1 MFSGTLA
8 IISSGMHAGWP
19 SPSLH
24 QLLSENSTL
33 PITNEQG
40 SWLAIMPLIGGAIGS
55 LVAASTIDI
64 LGRKKTI
71 LFTSFPFFAAW
82 IMVAYARSI
91 TVLIVGRLLA
101 GAADG
106 VTFTAVPMYLGEIAE
121 PKIRGMLGSSCSATF
136 IFGIFLIN
144 AIGSY
149 LSITVTA
156 LLSSLVP
163 IALLLSFLWMP
174 ESPYYLLMRGK
185 NDAAKKSLQIFRGLK
200 EVDTELNRMDVA
212 VKEQMHNTGK
222 FIDLFRVSSNRKAL
236 FIVLGLRAA
245 QQFSGTMAITY
256 YAKTIFSESGHISAN
271 TATMLYFSIQ
281 LCLSIIS
288 SIIVDKSGRRPLL
301 IVSIIGAAV
310 TLLLEGIYFYISK
323 CTSLDTSSFSLVQVI
338 ALVGFVIMFSVG
350 MQTIPILMLCELFP
364 TNVKAFALCLADI
377 YFCIIAS
384 VISKFFQIM
393 KDNFGMH
400 VPFFAFAACCVAGL
414 IFIIFCVPETK
425 GKTLEDIQNELRNT
439 KNGYEAEIGG
449 VRRYSVNQSSH

>member
-1 MFSGTLA
+1 
-8 IISSGMHAGWP
+8 MHAGWP

-24 QLLSENSTL
+24 QLLDENSTL

-55 LVAASTIDI
+55 IIAASTIDI

-82 IMVAYARSI
+82 IMVAFAKSF
-91 TVLIVGRLLA
+91 TVLVVARLIA

-121 PKIRGMLGSSCSATF
+121 PKVRGMLGSSCSATF
-136 IFGIFLIN
+136 IFGIFVIN
-144 AIGSY
+144 ALGSY

-163 IALLLSFLWMP
+163 IALLLTFLWMP
-174 ESPYYLLMRGK
+174 ESPYYLLMRGNK
-185 NDAAKKSLQIFRGLK
+185 DDAKKSLQTFRGIK
-200 EVDTELNRMDVA
+200 EIDTELNRIDTA

-222 FIDLFRVSSNRKAL
+222 FVDLFKVSSNRKAL
-236 FIVLGLRAA
+236 FIAFGLRAA
-245 QQFSGTMAITY
+245 QQFSGTMAITF
-256 YAKTIFSESGHISAN
+256 YAKPIFSESGNFSAT
-271 TATMLYFSIQ
+271 TATMLYFTIQ
-281 LCLSIIS
+281 LCLCIIS

-301 IVSIIGAAV
+301 IISITGAAIC
-310 TLLLEGIYFYISK
+310 LLLEGIYFYIDK
-323 CTSLDTSSFSLVQVI
+323 FTLLDISAFSFTQVV
-338 ALVGFVIMFSVG
+338 ALIGFVIMFSLG

-384 VISKFFQIM
+384 VVSKFFQIM
-393 KDNFGMH
+393 KDNFGIH
-400 VPFFAFAACCVAGL
+400 VPFFAFAVCCVLGL
-414 IFIIFCVPETK
+414 VFIVLCVPETK
-425 GKTLEDIQNELRNT
+425 GKTLEEIQNQLRNRKKGCQVDT
-439 KNGYEAEIGG
+439 SEDGP
-449 VRRYSVNQSSH
+449 

>member
-1 MFSGTLA
+1 
-8 IISSGMHAGWP
+8 MHAGWP

-33 PITNEQG
+33 PITNEEG
-40 SWLAIMPLIGGAIGS
+40 SWLAIMPLIGAGVGS
-55 LVAASTIDI
+55 LIAAATIDI
-64 LGRKKTI
+64 LGRKKTVI
-71 LFTSFPFFAAW
+71 FTAFPFFAAW
-82 IMVAYARSI
+82 IMVAYAKSMA
-91 TVLIVGRLLA
+91 VLVVGRLLA

-144 AIGSY
+144 AMGSY

-163 IALLLSFLWMP
+163 IALLLSFIWMP
-174 ESPYYLLMRGK
+174 ESPYYLLMRG
-185 NDAAKKSLQIFRGLK
+185 NIDAAKKSLQTFRGLK
-200 EVDTELNRMDVA
+200 EIDTELNRIDAA
-212 VKEQMHNTGK
+212 VKEQMHNSGK
-222 FIDLFRVSSNRKAL
+222 FIDLFKVSSNRKAL

-245 QQFSGTMAITY
+245 QQFSGTMAITF
-256 YAKTIFSESGHISAN
+256 YAKTIFSESGNISAT

-301 IVSIIGAAV
+301 IISMIGAAIS
-310 TLLLEGIYFYISK
+310 LLIEGIYFYIAK
-323 CTSLDTSSFSLVQVI
+323 CTSIDTSNFSFVQAA
-338 ALVGFVIMFSVG
+338 ALVGFVIMFSLG

-377 YFCIIAS
+377 YFCINAS
-384 VISKFFQIM
+384 IVSKFFQIM

-400 VPFFAFAACCVAGL
+400 VPFFVFTACCVLGL
-414 IFIIFCVPETK
+414 VFIILYVPETK
-425 GKTLEDIQNELRNT
+425 GKTLEDIQNQLRNR
-439 KNGYEAEIGG
+439 KKGYESEIGS
-449 VRRYSVNQSSH
+449 VKQCNVNQSSH